1 VALVIDIKG
10 KYSGFLPNI
19 ISHVYRFRG
28 FAGETLTAQFKDGT
42 EKSADVVRQ
51 LKEAWGFVEQR
62 ANIKGGKCNAYFKTL
77 SRGKTL
83 KEVLQ
88 EGDIVMHSLEP
99 KAGYSYDDLPHAATA
114 DREIGIDPTIL
125 FETSHVLGCTLIHE
139 LAHVAGATTDNSDS
153 NPHAGDA
160 EEALNH
166 CLCQSQFHLGT
177 LGSIQS
183 MIDKGSRVV

>member
-1 VALVIDIKG
+1 MSLVIDIKG
-10 KYSGFLPNI
+10 KYSGFMPNV
-19 ISHVYRFRG
+19 ISQVYRFRG

-42 EKSADVVRQ
+42 TKSADVSRQ
-51 LKEAWGFVEQR
+51 LKEAWGFVTQR
-62 ANIKGGKCNAYFKTL
+62 ADIKGGKCNAYFKTL

-88 EGDIVMHSLEP
+88 EGNIVMHCLEP
-99 KAGYSYDDLPHAATA
+99 KVGYSYDDLPHAATA
-114 DREIGIDPTIL
+114 DRDIGIDPSIL

-139 LAHVAGATTDNSDS
+139 LAHVSGATTDNSKS

-166 CLCQSQFHLGT
+166 CLCHSQFHLGT

-183 MIDKGSRVV
+183 VTEKDSRIA